1 MCFLSKKH
9 LATTVPQN
17 HWDTLQNTKQ
27 SLFPEYLKVHRSKM
41 GKDHLGADQ
50 RKVIFLPKSSFFNM
64 YDQVKEVDEEEKE
77 IKALDEKDIAL
88 LKSYGQ
94 GQYTKALKVSRGTA
108 TMSSQDNP
116 QRILSNLPFRL
127 WKQTL

>member
-1 MCFLSKKH
+1 MF
-9 LATTVPQN
+9 
-17 HWDTLQNTKQ
+17 
-27 SLFPEYLKVHRSKM
+27 Y
-41 GKDHLGADQ
+41 
-50 RKVIFLPKSSFFNM
+50 
-64 YDQVKEVDEEEKE
+64 QVKEVDEEEKE

-108 TMSSQDNP
+108 TMSSQDNL
-116 QRILSNLPFRL
+116 QRILSNLPFRP